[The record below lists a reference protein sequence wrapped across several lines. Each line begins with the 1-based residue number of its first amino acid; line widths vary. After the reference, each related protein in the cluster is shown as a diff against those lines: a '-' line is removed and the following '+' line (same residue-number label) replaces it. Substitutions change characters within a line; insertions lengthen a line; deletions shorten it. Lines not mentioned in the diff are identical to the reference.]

1 MLYLYET
8 MMRIGLLFYIGL
20 ASVALSFLPFDW
32 EGKSQ
37 AHPSIVKVQKMY
49 PNPANAY
56 IIFEVDPSIVNTH
69 TLFICSF
76 MGKKTHDMLIQQ
88 NKITVDLQQQQ
99 RGLYIY
105 QIRDKYNRIVESG
118 KFNVIK

>member
-1 MLYLYET
+1 MIK
-8 MMRIGLLFYIGL
+8 IGLLFYVGL
-20 ASVALSFLPFDW
+20 ASIALTFFPFNWD
-32 EGKSQ
+32 GKSQ
-37 AHPSIVKVQKMY
+37 SQPSSVKVQKMY

-56 IIFEVDPSIVNTH
+56 IIFEVDPAIVNTH

-76 MGKKTHDMLIQQ
+76 MGKKTHDLQIQQ
-88 NKITVDLQQQQ
+88 SKITVDLQQQQ

>member
-1 MLYLYET
+1 
-8 MMRIGLLFYIGL
+8 
-20 ASVALSFLPFDW
+20 
-32 EGKSQ
+32 
-37 AHPSIVKVQKMY
+37 MY

-56 IIFEVDPSIVNTH
+56 IIFEVDPAIVNTH

-76 MGKKTHDMLIQQ
+76 MGKKTHDLQIQQ
-88 NKITVDLQQQQ
+88 SKITVDLQQQQ